1 MLRSRIVAALS
12 AAIALAAVF
21 APTALGDSQQLL
33 SGKRIFL
40 KDYLANPIRKRIVV
54 LSRDPL
60 IAIGG
65 GPGSADDPTLVGA
78 TMRVVSTSGG
88 FDDTYPLP
96 AAHWRF
102 FGDLSEGKGYLY
114 RDLQHEAGPI
124 AYGGLKTAKLLKL
137 IGSGAGIQHSLPT
150 NPDPVSVVLTVGTVQ
165 YCMTFGGTT
174 QFIANKRFAAKDA
187 PVAAAC
193 PP

>member
-1 MLRSRIVAALS
+1 MLRTRIVALLS
-12 AAIALAAVF
+12 ALVVLAGIAGSKGF
-21 APTALGDSQQLL
+21 ADSQQLL
-33 SGKRIFL
+33 SGKRLFL
-40 KDYLANPIRKRIVV
+40 KDYLPNPIRKRVVV

-78 TMRVVSTSGG
+78 TMRVVSTTGG
-88 FDDTYPLP
+88 FDSTYPLP

-124 AYGGLKTAKLLKL
+124 AYGGLKTAKL
-137 IGSGAGIQHSLPT
+137 
-150 NPDPVSVVLTVGTVQ
+150 
-165 YCMTFGGTT
+165 
-174 QFIANKRFAAKDA
+174 
-187 PVAAAC
+187 
-193 PP
+193 